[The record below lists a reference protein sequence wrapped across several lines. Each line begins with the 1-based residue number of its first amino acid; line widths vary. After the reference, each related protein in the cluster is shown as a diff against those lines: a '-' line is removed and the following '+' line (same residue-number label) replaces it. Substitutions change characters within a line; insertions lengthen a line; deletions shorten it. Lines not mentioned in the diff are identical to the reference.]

1 MILTWSQRKLM
12 TTFLTVLQVIAAL
25 GLLNVW
31 LLRFNRGTK
40 YRGGSASTMLEEFAT
55 YGLPSWFAYAIG
67 ALKVGSALA
76 LLAGIWFPSLVL
88 PAAALVGLLMVGA
101 LAMHAKIGDPLSKS
115 VPALAMLVIT
125 LTIGWGSLR

>member
-1 MILTWSQRKLM
+1 M

-31 LLRFNRGTK
+31 LVRFNQGTK
-40 YRGGSASTMLEEFAT
+40 YRGGSASTMLEEFAA

-67 ALKVGSALA
+67 ALKVGAALA
-76 LLAGIWFPSLVL
+76 LLAGLWFPPLVL
-88 PAAALVGLLMVGA
+88 PAAALVSLLMVGA

-115 VPALAMLVIT
+115 VPALVMLVLT
-125 LTIGWGSLR
+125 LTIGWGSIR